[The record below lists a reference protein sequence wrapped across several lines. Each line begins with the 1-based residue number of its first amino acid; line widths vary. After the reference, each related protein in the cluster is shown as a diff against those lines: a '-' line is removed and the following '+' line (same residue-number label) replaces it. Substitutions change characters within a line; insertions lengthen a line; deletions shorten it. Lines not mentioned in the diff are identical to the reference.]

1 MSIDL
6 CFPQSMVIMSIV
18 VLLLWETAA
27 APKVLSSILLSSNPL
42 IYQLPQAVVSW
53 APRLVLF

>member
-6 CFPQSMVIMSIV
+6 CFPQSMLIMSIA

-53 APRLVLF
+53 ALRLVLF

>member
-1 MSIDL
+1 MCIDL
-6 CFPQSMVIMSIV
+6 SFSQSMVIMSIA

-27 APKVLSSILLSSNPL
+27 AVKVLSSILLSSNPL

-53 APRLVLF
+53 ALRLALF